1 MMDNYEVF
9 VTVAE
14 CGSFSSAAKRLGF
27 TSSAVSKQIGRLEK
41 KLGVQL
47 FARTTR
53 SLALTESGEYCFDKA
68 NAMIQQRREIESEIT
83 KFQHTPTGTLKIT
96 STPAFGERQLIEI
109 ISGFQKKYP
118 DIIIDLSLSGVTED
132 IVKRGFDI
140 AIREGSLKDSSLLAR
155 RLTGYRT
162 VMCAAPSFCKEK
174 DVKDLDTALKSGLV
188 LLNDANVIRAFSRSV
203 DLQDRKLDGVVLKL
217 NNLSAIRNAVLAGV
231 GSSFLPDFMV
241 MDDIQCG
248 RLVEVPSGIDFPL
261 RDVYAVYSSNQGA
274 SGKVRAFI
282 DYCVSHFQRQSIT
295 PLRGLKSS
303 NASAGSA
310 NHQCEDTRGETLRYQ
325 VCS

>member
-1 MMDNYEVF
+1 
-9 VTVAE
+9 
-14 CGSFSSAAKRLGF
+14 
-27 TSSAVSKQIGRLEK
+27 
-41 KLGVQL
+41 
-47 FARTTR
+47 
-53 SLALTESGEYCFDKA
+53 
-68 NAMIQQRREIESEIT
+68 MIQQRREIESEIT

-162 VMCAAPSFCKEK
+162 VMCASPDFCKDK
-174 DVKDLDTALKSGLV
+174 GIKGLDEALTSGLV
-188 LLNDANVIRAFSRSV
+188 LLNDANVVRAFTRSMGF
-203 DLQDRKLDGVVLKL
+203 QDRKLDGVVLKL

-231 GSSFLPDFMV
+231 GSSFLPDYMV
-241 MDDIQCG
+241 MEDIQCG
-248 RLVEVPSGIDFPL
+248 RLVEIKSEIDFPL

-274 SGKVRAFI
+274 PGKVRAFI

-295 PLRGLKSS
+295 PLRGVKALD
-303 NASAGSA
+303 ASASSA
-310 NHQCEDTRGETLRYQ
+310 NQQCKDAGGESLRYQ